1 MNDNPRIRC
10 RAAATLKNCC
20 KPSSEERYEYTTVYV
35 SVYTVHTIQYTYRKE
50 ERGTYTIVRLES
62 VLEKELL
69 ILNIN
74 ETIFSAPLPPPLPQ
88 AAQPTYIYT
97 VLYIHVNCTLHV
109 LLYCTL

>member
-1 MNDNPRIRC
+1 MRNLSIRC
-10 RAAATLKNCC
+10 RAVATLKNCC

-74 ETIFSAPLPPPLPQ
+74 ETIFSAPLPPPPPPGS
-88 AAQPTYIYT
+88 PTNIYI
-97 VLYIHVNCTLHV
+97 
-109 LLYCTL
+109 LYCTYMYTVHYMYCTLQTI